1 MSLPSPLHPSSEST
15 DEVAPKACVNC
26 GSIRLSTQTKLP
38 VCEPCRLDLIKFPFP
53 LWVKAAAAVI
63 AALVVVSLVLSR
75 ERIHAAVQIAHA
87 KKMKRE
93 GRWEESYQS
102 YLPLI
107 KEYDDTET
115 LLNYAEAAMNS
126 GHTLDAAGAMRS
138 LAGREVTQE
147 QNHRANSVVYQLE
160 RSTGSFLPPRPSL
173 QMTDTGSAFQ
183 PDKPAIQLQTG
194 GQSMPMNSAPASQ
207 ILLGQPL
214 QLNNVPIQIQT
225 R

>member
-38 VCEPCRLDLIKFPFP
+38 VCEPCRVDLIKFPFP

-102 YLPLI
+102 YHPLI

-115 LLNYAEAAMNS
+115 LLSYAEAALNS
-126 GHTLDAAGAMRS
+126 GHTVDAAGAMKS
-138 LAGREVTQE
+138 LSGREATQD
-147 QNHRANSVVYQLE
+147 QNHRANSVIYQLQ
-160 RSTGSFLPPRPSL
+160 RPTGSFLPPGPSL

-183 PDKPAIQLQTG
+183 PDKPAIQLG
-194 GQSMPMNSAPASQ
+194 GQPSPMNTAPAGQ

>member
-1 MSLPSPLHPSSEST
+1 MSLPPPLPPASEPAA
-15 DEVAPKACVNC
+15 EPKACVNC
-26 GSIRLSTQTKLP
+26 GSIRLSSLTRLP
-38 VCEPCRLDLIKFPFP
+38 VCEPCRVDLIKFPFP

-63 AALVVVSLVLSR
+63 AALVIVSLVLSR

-93 GRWEESYQS
+93 GRWEEAYQGYHS
-102 YLPLI
+102 LI
-107 KEYDDTET
+107 TEYNDTET
-115 LLNYAEAAMNS
+115 LLSYAEAAMNS
-126 GHTLDAAGAMRS
+126 GHTIDAAGAMKS
-138 LAGREVTQE
+138 LAGRQATQD
-147 QNHRANSVVYQLE
+147 QNHRANSVIYQLE
-160 RSTGSFLPPRPSL
+160 RPTGNFLPPGPSF

-183 PDKPAIQLQTG
+183 PGKPAIQLQP
-194 GQSMPMNSAPASQ
+194 GQPMPMNPAPAGQ